1 MNVWAIKARWIKACV
16 VSNKRYGVT
25 ITKLSVYCFMLA
37 IRLWLHLIELC
48 LLHNIAENIAKKYR
62 KKVKNEKRC
71 RDGAP
76 KSTQTRE
83 DLNIQSP
90 IPYIFTVLRK
100 DIQMDEALSTYLNF

>member
-1 MNVWAIKARWIKACV
+1 M
-16 VSNKRYGVT
+16 
-25 ITKLSVYCFMLA
+25 
-37 IRLWLHLIELC
+37 HLIELC

-62 KKVKNEKRC
+62 KKEKNEKRC

-100 DIQMDEALSTYLNF
+100 DIQMDEALSTYLIDPPLFVYFLACHPTCIVLRLP